1 MPLIPFF
8 GSSLKTA
15 NIVLISAAL
24 ALSGCVTA
32 PTAQELAA
40 TQDEC
45 SQFRT
50 PFTAISEERKQRVA
64 RFAQIGAGAGAIVG
78 QQIARRNNDD
88 ELAGALIGLIAG
100 ATLGATAG
108 YLDDLQR
115 RSSTTEGL
123 QRAVNGDASRDL
135 RETDRLVSAMTS
147 LNECRLRQIADVQA
161 SVRAGGD
168 REAAAATVRQI
179 RQKVAVDNRVIE
191 AVVGDLTQTRNLY
204 IGALNQTG
212 ADTDGFVASIQQYQ
226 PQVISPQQTS
236 LRIDRARRPQ
246 TNSPVANLGYAERE
260 LSAGAAVHVQT
271 IDAALDDLNALL
283 I

>member
-1 MPLIPFF
+1 MPFPQFL

-15 NIVLISAAL
+15 HVVLISGAL

-45 SQFRT
+45 SRFRT
-50 PFTAISEERKQRVA
+50 PFTAISDERKQRIT

-78 QQIARRNNDD
+78 QQIARRGDQD
-88 ELAGALIGLIAG
+88 QVAGALIGLIAG
-100 ATLGATAG
+100 AALGATAG
-108 YLDDLQR
+108 YLNDLQR
-115 RSSTTEGL
+115 RASTTEGL

-147 LNECRLRQIADVQA
+147 LNQCRLRQIAQVQA

-168 REAAAATVRQI
+168 RKAAAATVRQI

-191 AVVGDLTQTRNLY
+191 AVVGDLTRTRNLY
-204 IGALNQTG
+204 IGSLNQTG
-212 ADTDGFVASIQQYQ
+212 ADTEGFVASIQQYR
-226 PQVISPQQTS
+226 PQVVTPQQTS

-260 LSAGAAVHVQT
+260 LSAGAAAHVQT
-271 IDAALDDLNALL
+271 IDAALDNLNALL